1 MNIITDAFHNKSSTS
16 SFSINQTSK
25 LYPFHGISKHLFD
38 KFLIIGYNTITIFQ
52 ELFHNKSK
60 LLSQKIEPIIKNSP
74 LNPFM
79 NAYSFQIETEPM
91 ILSEICSDYEKIL
104 LDNDMILRLLF
115 PNKPIGYYFPSDYVI
130 KNPKKQD
137 CPKPF
142 TFVFNSNPS
151 SNEGLKKSYNG
162 IAYFIYEQH
171 EEQHGTNTVGYF
183 VTPKVFVILSEFPYY
198 AKYYHLLIEIS
209 KMFKSNVEVPLEITL
224 YNLIKYTPSPLTCSI
239 CINIPQ
245 YQNIPTSSSSSS
257 SCATTTNAINNINEL
272 LFTQLTGL
280 PIIDINLHKIF
291 YHLGAVNV
299 IKLFICSFLEK
310 DIFIFSTNLELLSLV
325 IYTFHTLNY
334 PLNDGN
340 YYWLNATVSYN
351 DLITENSIF
360 VSQSYPTMLG
370 VHSPYNPAYLQR
382 AALKSHFI
390 MDLDNNVFDYNA
402 CKDKDKDDTRLVH
415 SLLHFLKKVF
425 KGSNSLQHIDLYIAV
440 RCLYLE
446 LESLCS
452 KKPIRATK
460 FYEDITV
467 SLSKTGEVVDYN
479 TKVQEMFYKFMV
491 KIVSMLYTRISLHS
505 VMDSKTNKNDR
516 NRIEETFYN
525 EFSKDGNDN
534 EGMKTQEEKSFFE
547 QLGYTFK
554 FSSFVEG
561 FIKSHNDNGLYQ
573 VPFIFLDEFA
583 NLMKYHMNK
592 PLTSSSSS
600 SSTTTEGKVHRSRI
614 NDFNEMNFT
623 ATIKDIYKRK
633 YKNTKV
639 IGSSTG
645 SQLFRKSSNAKTG
658 KMPFEKKN
666 TAIINATEFPE
677 GLTTSTMDNNDV
689 AAITISFPT
698 FELIHNADTTL
709 MQRFHNEIYNIGS
722 NATIGVVWKE
732 MTLLNII
739 QGSIVYPSTNTSN
752 NNNYTPRKSVN
763 NHHHHRINI
772 TNSSNSSKSLSSCSC
787 IKKGLYK
794 YRQPY
799 LTQKLL
805 MKYIHYI
812 NDVDTRTKEQIM
824 PWASFY
830 LTNDVK
836 DIRLTHIANEIE
848 KTYINSNNI
857 EVKDLIINNIV
868 LLFTITIPLSQGS
881 DLIELMFLFSE
892 FLDMNVQTRKYFQDL
907 LFVFEHL
914 SHSNASNEETTRSLK
929 ICVGVVLNK
938 LRMKGLVSNSVL
950 TKLINILNADKEHEG
965 AFYDNTNESTVKQI
979 DVELVNNVVYNE
991 QEKREPPKFY
1001 TDAIQQNPQWEGVLE
1016 NVQALPNKPS
1026 TQRETIPHIKT
1037 TFKAHGKGNEY
1048 TLKTYIYSPKTIF
1061 KDLSDLRD
1069 KLLYSVNKVNGSN
1082 FTIESL
1088 QYYCLCLLFY
1098 LRNSE
1103 MFEECKNSVEAV
1115 LTRIL
1120 FNLMDDKKGNNGET
1134 A

>member
-1 MNIITDAFHNKSSTS
+1 MNIITNAFHNKSSSSSSSS

-52 ELFHNKSK
+52 ELVHNKSK

-74 LNPFM
+74 VNPFM

-115 PNKPIGYYFPSDYVI
+115 PNKPIGYYFTSDYVI

-137 CPKPF
+137 YPKPF

-245 YQNIPTSSSSSS
+245 YQNTSSSSTSS
-257 SCATTTNAINNINEL
+257 SSAASTTTTINTNEL

-402 CKDKDKDDTRLVH
+402 CKDKDQDDTRLVH
-415 SLLHFLKKVF
+415 TLLHFLKKVF

-446 LESLCS
+446 LESLCN

-467 SLSKTGEVVDYN
+467 SFSKTGEVVDYN
-479 TKVQEMFYKFMV
+479 AKVQEMFYKFMV
-491 KIVSMLYTRISLHS
+491 KIVSMLYARISLHS

-525 EFSKDGNDN
+525 EFSRDGNED
-534 EGMKTQEEKSFFE
+534 MKTQEEKSFFE

-592 PLTSSSSS
+592 ITSLS
-600 SSTTTEGKVHRSRI
+600 SSTATTETQVHRSRI
-614 NDFNEMNFT
+614 NDFNDMNFT
-623 ATIKDIYKRK
+623 AIIKDVYKRK

-639 IGSSTG
+639 IGSNAG
-645 SQLFRKSSNAKTG
+645 YQLFRKSTNTKTG
-658 KMPFEKKN
+658 KIPFEKKN
-666 TAIINATEFPE
+666 TAIISSTEFSE
-677 GLTTSTMDNNDV
+677 VLTASTMNNNDV

-698 FELIHNADTTL
+698 FELMHNADTTL
-709 MQRFHNEIYNIGS
+709 MQRFHNEIYNIGT
-722 NATIGVVWKE
+722 NTTIAVVYKE
-732 MTLLNII
+732 MPLLNIV

-752 NNNYTPRKSVN
+752 NSNTPRKSFN
-763 NHHHHRINI
+763 NHHHINS
-772 TNSSNSSKSLSSCSC
+772 TNSSKSLSSYSD

-812 NDVDTRTKEQIM
+812 NDSDTRTKEQIM

-830 LTNDVK
+830 LSNDVK
-836 DIRLTHIANEIE
+836 DIRLSHIANEIE
-848 KTYINSNNI
+848 KAYINSNNI
-857 EVKDLIINNIV
+857 EVKDLIINNVV

-881 DLIELMFLFSE
+881 DLIETMFLFSE

-914 SHSNASNEETTRSLK
+914 SHSNVSNEETTRSLK

-965 AFYDNTNESTVKQI
+965 TFYDNMNESTEKQI
-979 DVELVNNVVYNE
+979 HVELLNNVVYNE
-991 QEKREPPKFY
+991 HEKREPPKFY
-1001 TDAIQQNPQWEGVLE
+1001 TDLIQQNPQWEGVLE

-1037 TFKAHGKGNEY
+1037 TFKTRGKGNEY

-1098 LRNSE
+1098 LRYSK
-1103 MFEECKNSVEAV
+1103 MFDDCKNSVEAV

-1120 FNLMDDKKGNNGET
+1120 FNLMDNKQGNNSVET